1 MWQVEGPACAKAS
14 WQLAQGGGGGRGGR
28 GRMLWWEGKVGDE
41 VASGARKTCRAPP
54 VGHRSQRCAGAGS
67 RQLLRADCDL
77 PGNCGPV
84 LKPLL
89 DWNRWPS
96 GRSYTMEVSCRCSQG
111 FLVSLLP
118 LPPPGPPQ
126 SRFTSPALVVSF
138 SLS

>member
-1 MWQVEGPACAKAS
+1 
-14 WQLAQGGGGGRGGR
+14 
-28 GRMLWWEGKVGDE
+28 MLWWEGKVGDE

-96 GRSYTMEVSCRCSQG
+96 GRPYTMEVSRRCSQG

-118 LPPPGPPQ
+118 LPPPGPPR